1 VLSPSSCYEAINWQQ
16 TKTLKIVGNR
26 DEIWS
31 SLAQNEAAAMAKEK
45 ASGNTTTRTL
55 TATVIL
61 NQGTRNSATMQPWQ
75 QRDGKLNAKSRK
87 QQTKILPRRPLTVHS
102 IG

>member
-1 VLSPSSCYEAINWQQ
+1 
-16 TKTLKIVGNR
+16 VGNR

-45 ASGNTTTRTL
+45 KKKASGNTTTRTL

-61 NQGTRNSATMQPWQ
+61 NQGTGNSATMQP
-75 QRDGKLNAKSRK
+75 
-87 QQTKILPRRPLTVHS
+87 
-102 IG
+102 

>member
-1 VLSPSSCYEAINWQQ
+1 
-16 TKTLKIVGNR
+16 LKIVGNR

-45 ASGNTTTRTL
+45 ASGNTTTGTL

-61 NQGTRNSATMQPWQ
+61 NQGTRNSATMQTVAAA
-75 QRDGKLNAKSRK
+75 RRKAERKSHE
-87 QQTKILPRRPLTVHS
+87 QQTKIRPRRPLTVHS
-102 IG
+102 IC